1 MLRTLPAA
9 WLSLALFA
17 RAACAVPPTPS
28 LRVVPAT
35 VLEHEPFTVI
45 LRLDNAGTVE
55 FEVVD
60 LSLVSVSEGH
70 ARADIESAPAVP
82 SRLTIPPAA
91 TREFTWKMRAAA
103 AGPLTFTAEARG
115 PLAAAPMTA
124 SAAGSILPKTDGV
137 TIYPV
142 PAAGDSLRV
151 AMYLPLGADR
161 VTVEA
166 YNGSFERVF
175 REVWTS
181 LPPGRPEVAVN
192 GLLSWAPGMYLVRVR
207 ADLGN
212 GETITFPL
220 AKAVVER

>member
-17 RAACAVPPTPS
+17 RAACAVPPTPA

-70 ARADIESAPAVP
+70 ARAILSLPTPAAQIMAA
-82 SRLTIPPAA
+82 RRTIPPAA

-124 SAAGSILPKTDGV
+124 SAAGSILPKTDGD

-142 PAAGDSLRV
+142 HPAGDSLRV
-151 AMYLPLGADR
+151 AMY
-161 VTVEA
+161 
-166 YNGSFERVF
+166 
-175 REVWTS
+175 
-181 LPPGRPEVAVN
+181 
-192 GLLSWAPGMYLVRVR
+192 
-207 ADLGN
+207 
-212 GETITFPL
+212 
-220 AKAVVER
+220 